1 MPRYYYGTVPVLAWI
16 INHYFYGGVHYSW
29 LAEPFAPMDANP
41 KSSNPYLIYGDLY
54 WAWIKRDRFDKF
66 VKDTRRTH
74 AQVVRSKQASGL
86 LDHISA
92 ARLARI
98 CLSEN
103 NIDLYYPI
111 IYRVDEAKI
120 AVSRQLR
127 ENSALAGSQEML
139 VTDLQET
146 EFDLLFTDNTDDEL
160 FVALVL
166 EEVAERGRR
175 GPLQVLA
182 MLEERIR

>member
-29 LAEPFAPMDANP
+29 LAEPFAPMDVNP

-86 LDHISA
+86 LDHITA

-103 NIDLYYPI
+103 NVDLYYPI
-111 IYRVDEAKI
+111 ITSIVLTR
-120 AVSRQLR
+120 RRLQR
-127 ENSALAGSQEML
+127 LASCG
-139 VTDLQET
+139 
-146 EFDLLFTDNTDDEL
+146 
-160 FVALVL
+160 
-166 EEVAERGRR
+166 
-175 GPLQVLA
+175 
-182 MLEERIR
+182 RIRGSSVRRKCW